1 MKNLLKIF
9 AVLIFWANLSYA
21 GMVDAIS
28 VIINNEPITL
38 YEIYKYSDKLH
49 ISTKESL
56 DILIRQKLEDA
67 QIKKLNISAS
77 DFEVESYI
85 KKLAAK
91 NGISEFKFFEMLK
104 SKNINENDYRKDVK
118 KKIEQEKLYGRI
130 FSGNNTIV
138 DEKTLENYYKNNKN
152 KFVMAKSFITV
163 AYESPSKTSLEKIR
177 KNPMLSIPGV
187 KAKQVQFQ
195 SGKMNGNLE
204 NLLNQTKSG
213 EFTPALKMGEGY
225 TMFYIKEKNG
235 VTTVPF
241 AKVKD
246 YIRSLL
252 SSKKE
257 KAAIDDY
264 FNKIRS
270 IADVKVLRK
279 PNS

>member
-1 MKNLLKIF
+1 MKNLLKIYV
-9 AVLIFWANLSYA
+9 ALIFMANLSYA
-21 GMVDAIS
+21 GLVNAIS

-38 YEIYKYSDKLH
+38 YEIYKYADKLH
-49 ISTKESL
+49 VSTKESL

-77 DFEVESYI
+77 DFEVENYI
-85 KKLAAK
+85 KKLATK

-104 SKNINENDYRKDVK
+104 SKNINEDTYRKDVK

-130 FSGNNTIV
+130 FSGKNTIV
-138 DEKTLENYYKNNKN
+138 DDKSLKNYYETNKN
-152 KFVMAKSFITV
+152 KFVTANSFTTV
-163 AYESPSKTSLEKIR
+163 AYESPSKASLEKIR
-177 KNPMLSIPGV
+177 KNPMLSIAGI

-213 EFTPALKMGEGY
+213 EFTPVLKMANNY

-235 VTTVPF
+235 VKTLPF
-241 AKVKD
+241 AKVKN

-252 SSKKE
+252 STQKE

-264 FNKIRS
+264 FKKIKS
-270 IADVKVLRK
+270 TADIIVLRK